1 MEEAGSFLLSEV
13 MLWLMYVALGAA
25 VAAAAVSAVR
35 PLLIAP
41 RRSSSNRGWLVMGLT
56 VVLLAVTYVLGSD
69 QPLVVNGTL
78 FRDAFWLKV
87 TDMLIVSS
95 VILIVVAGA
104 FVVFGVS
111 GLNRR
116 IDRSVHQKKA

>member
-1 MEEAGSFLLSEV
+1 
-13 MLWLMYVALGAA
+13 
-25 VAAAAVSAVR
+25 
-35 PLLIAP
+35 
-41 RRSSSNRGWLVMGLT
+41 MGLT